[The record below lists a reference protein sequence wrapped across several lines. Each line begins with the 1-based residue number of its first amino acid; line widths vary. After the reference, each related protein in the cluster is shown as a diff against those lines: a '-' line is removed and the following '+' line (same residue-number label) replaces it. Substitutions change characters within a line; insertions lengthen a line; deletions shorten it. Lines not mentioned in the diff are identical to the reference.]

1 MSLRKLKVLHAELD
15 ACTACDDVVGPVV
28 HGAAIRT
35 QVVLVGQAPGIH
47 EEKYGRPFAWTAGK
61 TLFRWFREITGHDEE
76 SVRARVFIAAVT
88 RCFPGKAKGGG
99 DLRPTA
105 AQTEAC
111 RTFLSREIQILR
123 PRLIIPVG
131 TLAISEIIGHKGP
144 LNDVI
149 GEVRRVTVHGVRCDA
164 IALPHPSGVST
175 WHKQEPGM
183 TLLAEALRAL
193 KRHPAMK
200 SAFASTPATAPGK
213 SPTPYAAHAR
223 GG

>member
-1 MSLRKLKVLHAELD
+1 MSLRKLKLLHAELD
-15 ACTACDDVVGPVV
+15 ACRACSDVVGPVV
-28 HGAAIRT
+28 HGAAIRS
-35 QVVLVGQAPGIH
+35 QIVLVGQAPGIH

-61 TLFRWFREITGHDEE
+61 TLFRWFHEITGHDEE

-99 DLRPTA
+99 DLRPTP

-111 RTFLSREIQILR
+111 RTFLSREIQLLK

-131 TLAISEIIGHKGP
+131 TMAIAEITGHKGQ
-144 LNDVI
+144 LTEVI
-149 GEVRRVTVHGVRCDA
+149 GQVRRVTVHGVESDA

-183 TLLAEALRAL
+183 TLLAKALRAL
-193 KRHPAMK
+193 KKHPAIK
-200 SAFASTPATAPGK
+200 AAFADSTSAAASEPA
-213 SPTPYAAHAR
+213 
-223 GG
+223 